1 MAKRLKCGFLF
12 NSRDGSVTERATIT
26 IDGDLVRYAGPA
38 ANAPPAERGDEEIDY
53 SSNFIMPG
61 LVDVHTH
68 LAYGN
73 AKTEE
78 DIDLYASMEFRTL
91 RGLFFAQRV
100 LAAGYTSLCAPGDAG
115 HISTAIRDAIAAGLF
130 VGPRV
135 TAAGPYLTNRLSL
148 TDWYPTWIGVPETA
162 IARLVQGQDEA
173 LAEIRRQVK
182 DGVDCIKI
190 AMDGRITRPNGE
202 LVAAFDQQELNAM
215 VGEAHRLGRKVIV
228 HARGREAVLYSARAG
243 VDLIFHASMMDDEGL
258 DWVLKNKCAIS
269 PTLTFLRHS
278 IDFTRDTDPTAK
290 RGRREASA
298 REFECAC
305 VTLSKAHKAGVP
317 LMTGTDSGF
326 AITPYGEW
334 HAREPEIFV
343 KYLGLTPAEALMSAT
358 AVSAKFLREG
368 DQSGVLEAGRHADL
382 VVLNGNPLNDISMLL
397 GRSSIHAVY
406 VGGRLV
412 EISDHAYEPKKV
424 SDFAYTWWTDL
435 YTRDRVKE
443 LALK

>member
-1 MAKRLKCGFLF
+1 
-12 NSRDGSVTERATIT
+12 
-26 IDGDLVRYAGPA
+26 
-38 ANAPPAERGDEEIDY
+38 
-53 SSNFIMPG
+53 
-61 LVDVHTH
+61 
-68 LAYGN
+68 
-73 AKTEE
+73 
-78 DIDLYASMEFRTL
+78 
-91 RGLFFAQRV
+91 
-100 LAAGYTSLCAPGDAG
+100 
-115 HISTAIRDAIAAGLF
+115 
-130 VGPRV
+130 
-135 TAAGPYLTNRLSL
+135 
-148 TDWYPTWIGVPETA
+148 
-162 IARLVQGQDEA
+162 
-173 LAEIRRQVK
+173 
-182 DGVDCIKI
+182 
-190 AMDGRITRPNGE
+190 
-202 LVAAFDQQELNAM
+202 M

-358 AVSAKFLREG
+358 AVSAKLLREG

-435 YTRDRVKE
+435 YTRERVKE
-443 LALK
+443 LAL